1 MVGFINFVNFIIK
14 FSQDFLDLYVLII
27 MIKVEI
33 YLNFK
38 KYFFGKKEDGKV
50 L

>member
-27 MIKVEI
+27 MIKVEV
-33 YLNFK
+33 
-38 KYFFGKKEDGKV
+38 YFLKNIFLGKKEDGKV